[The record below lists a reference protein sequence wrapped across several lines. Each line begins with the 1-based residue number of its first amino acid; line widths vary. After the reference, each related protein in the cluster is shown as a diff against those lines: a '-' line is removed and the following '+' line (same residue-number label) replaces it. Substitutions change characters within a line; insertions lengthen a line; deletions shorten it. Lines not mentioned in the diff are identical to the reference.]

1 MNTTALYILTVLI
14 WGASWIGI
22 AFQVGEVAPV
32 HGVLYRYFLAAALLH
47 LFLVTRTGAKRGP
60 RLTGAQHRLCAAMGL
75 LMFGANYVM
84 VYSAISLG
92 LTTGLAAV
100 IFSLLIVMNA
110 INTAIFFGEAPGRAL
125 IPATILG
132 LTGVGVL
139 FSGDIALI
147 ASGQAAGL
155 PLLLCLGAVYGAS
168 LGNMLSRTLQ
178 TTGAPVT
185 TANAWAMAY
194 AACGLFIWS
203 LLFEQPFT
211 WSFTPSYLISLAVL
225 TVFSTIVAFWCYLT
239 LLGRIGAARAAY
251 AFVAFPAV
259 ALVISSL
266 FEGFEWTAPRLAGA
280 ALVLLGNI
288 ALLRGQSS
296 KAQRSA

>member
-22 AFQVGEVAPV
+22 SFQVGEVAPV
-32 HGVLYRYFLAAALLH
+32 HGVLYRYILAAALLH
-47 LFLVTRTGAKRGP
+47 LFLATRRGAV
-60 RLTGAQHRLCAAMGL
+60 RLNLMQHCLCAGMGL

-110 INTAIFFGEAPGRAL
+110 TNTAIFFGEAPGRAL
-125 IPATILG
+125 IPAAVLG
-132 LTGVGVL
+132 LVGIGIL
-139 FSGDIALI
+139 FSGDLALI
-147 ASGQAAGL
+147 ATGQAAGL
-155 PLLLCLGAVYGAS
+155 PLLLCIGAVYGAS
-168 LGNMLSRTLQ
+168 LGNMLSRQLQ
-178 TTGAPVT
+178 ATGAQVA

-194 AACGLFIWS
+194 AAAGLLAWS
-203 LLFEQPFT
+203 LMFEQPFT
-211 WSFTPSYLISLAVL
+211 WSLKPSFLISLGVL
-225 TVFSTIVAFWCYLT
+225 TVFSTIIAFWCYLT

-259 ALVISSL
+259 ALTISSL
-266 FEGFEWTAPRLAGA
+266 FEGFEWTAPRIVGVV
-280 ALVLLGNI
+280 LVLLGNI

-296 KAQRSA
+296 KAHKSA

>member
-22 AFQVGEVAPV
+22 SFQVGEVEPV
-32 HGVLYRYFLAAALLH
+32 HGVLYRYILAAALLH
-47 LFLVTRTGAKRGP
+47 LFLITRQADV
-60 RLTGAQHRLCAAMGL
+60 RLTLMQHGLCAAMGL

-84 VYSAISLG
+84 VYTAISLG

-110 INTAIFFGEAPGRAL
+110 INTAVFYGEAPGRAL
-125 IPATILG
+125 IPAAVLG
-132 LTGVGVL
+132 LAGVGML
-139 FSGDIALI
+139 FSDDLALI
-147 ASGQAAGL
+147 ASGQAGGI
-155 PLLLCLGAVYGAS
+155 PLLLCVGAVFGAS
-168 LGNMLSRTLQ
+168 LGNMLSRRLQ

-185 TANAWAMAY
+185 VANAWAMAY
-194 AACGLFIWS
+194 AAVGLMGWS
-203 LLFEQPFT
+203 LMFEQPFT
-211 WSFTPSYLISLAVL
+211 WSFKPSYLISLGVL
-225 TVFSTIVAFWCYLT
+225 TVFSTIIAFWCYLT

-259 ALVISSL
+259 ALLISSVL
-266 FEGFEWTAPRLAGA
+266 EGFEWTLPRMIGVG
-280 ALVLLGNI
+280 LVLLGNI

-296 KAQRSA
+296 KAHKSA

>member
-1 MNTTALYILTVLI
+1 MPTNALYLLTVLI

-22 AFQVGEVAPV
+22 SFQVGEVAPV
-32 HGVLYRYFLAAALLH
+32 HGVLYRYVLAAALLH
-47 LFLVTRTGAKRGP
+47 LFLVTRGGA
-60 RLTGAQHRLCAAMGL
+60 RLGMAQHWLCAAMGL

-100 IFSLLIVMNA
+100 VFSLLIVMNA
-110 INTAIFFGEAPGRAL
+110 VNTAVFYGEAPGKAL
-125 IPATILG
+125 IPAAALG
-132 LTGVGVL
+132 LAGVGLL
-139 FSGDIALI
+139 FRDDIALI
-147 ASGQAAGL
+147 VSGRAAGL
-155 PLLLCLGAVYGAS
+155 PLLLCIGAVYGAS
-168 LGNMLSRTLQ
+168 LGNMLSRKLQ
-178 TTGAPVT
+178 TTGAQVT

-194 AACGLFIWS
+194 AACGLFAWS

-211 WSFTPSYLISLAVL
+211 WSFKPSFLIALGVL

-259 ALVISSL
+259 ALVISSV
-266 FEGFEWTAPRLAGA
+266 FEEFEWTTLKLVGVS
-280 ALVLLGNI
+280 LVLLGNL
-288 ALLRGQSS
+288 ALLRGQSAS
-296 KAQRSA
+296 AHRSA